1 MNSYGIKN
9 VTDKELKFNYDKYYK
24 EIALKLKTLK
34 TEEDKSEI
42 KRISREKMNS
52 LLEVIEVNE
61 NVLKRNFIKLISDEN
76 SSKYLWILYSK
87 YDGEENYLDKISDIF
102 KRENEV
108 VRGGTNTYKANGWM
122 THTLYVY
129 QIANDNIAYNT
140 EIVNFNGNKENKKQ
154 VQELHEIYNKLSK
167 ESKFLLKIFALI
179 HDIGVVEEVKDHDK
193 LGVKYVEEVL
203 QEIGLNQ
210 TTLSENNILIDIKD
224 FTRILKELMKNHT
237 LITGLSS
244 ESSDIYI
251 EKEYKKLLNE
261 IPEISTIKKDIS
273 KVLMLLA
280 YGDVIAVDES
290 LMDVEKYQRTKECY
304 YFFEQISQGKKV
316 ERDKERVAIERICDM
331 IGEDNFQNFKSKFNE
346 ILSDQKINKE
356 QFVENMYNIKLM
368 RFTSPLMKTLNDSEL
383 SMKIYYELFELIG
396 ELEGKEE
403 LKKYTIVFIPDRHEK
418 YFVEEFKN
426 DNFFKCIEK
435 MKKEKGNE
443 CTYGNIK
450 ILKGI
455 DSEGKYL
462 HIRVV

>member
-34 TEEDKSEI
+34 TEKDKSEI
-42 KRISREKMNS
+42 KRVSREKLNS

-87 YDGEENYLDKISDIF
+87 YAGEENYLDKISDIF
-102 KRENEV
+102 KRENKV

-224 FTRILKELMKNHT
+224 FTRILKELIKNHT